1 VIPLRD
7 DVPSRTVPLVNY
19 ALIGLNVFAFI
30 LELGLG
36 RGLERFLYQAAVVP
50 ALYAGRDGVLHPVEV
65 LSTSINPDLGSRVLV
80 SMFLHG
86 GWAHIIGNM
95 LYLWVFGNNVE
106 DVFGHVGFI
115 GFYLVTGLAASFLQ
129 IMISPNSRIPNIGA
143 SGAIAGVLG
152 AYLIFYPRA
161 RIDTLVGRVVVP
173 LPALYVLGF
182 WIVLQFFQ
190 GIAALTPEAAAAG
203 GVAWWAHIG
212 GFVAGV
218 VIAVFFRGRV
228 AAWDRTSRPQ
238 F

>member
-1 VIPLRD
+1 MIPLRD
-7 DVPSRTVPLVNY
+7 HQPGRGTPVIVF
-19 ALIGLNVFAFI
+19 LIIALNVLVFLFEVSLPKPRLEAFI
-30 LELGLG
+30 ESYGMIPREITTG
-36 RGLERFLYQAAVVP
+36 TDIPPPGPRPIQAT
-50 ALYAGRDGVLHPVEV
+50 
-65 LSTSINPDLGSRVLV
+65 LSTS
-80 SMFLHG
+80 MFMHG
-86 GWAHIIGNM
+86 GWLHLIGNM

-115 GFYLVTGLAASFLQ
+115 IFYLVTGLAASFLQ
-129 IMISPNSRIPNIGA
+129 IAIAPNSTIPNIGA

-161 RIDTLVGRVVVP
+161 QIDTLVGRVVVP

-190 GIAALTPEAAAAG
+190 GIAALSPEAAEAG

-212 GFVAGV
+212 GFIAGLI
-218 VIAVFFRGRV
+218 IAVFFRGRV
-228 AAWDRTSRPQ
+228 AAWGSPSRPQ